1 MKRLLLPLIFLTV
14 LCGAALATESEVT
27 PEAILSE
34 LHTRTGRN
42 AGGIETLM
50 TRGQIPGVSIAVI
63 RDFEIAWTYTIGI
76 ADLETGRAVDADTVF
91 QAASISK
98 PVGAAVAHRLAEQ
111 GRFDLEAPITG
122 YLRSWQLPPYDF
134 PGAPAVSALLLMS
147 HRAGASVPGFDGCE
161 SGFPV
166 PSIVQVL
173 NGDSPCNPEKVAI
186 TMMPG
191 QQFEYSGGGISILQ
205 LAVMDITG
213 KSTEAAAREL
223 VLDPIGMKRSTYQQ
237 PLPESL
243 LVNAAMAYLPTGEPV
258 KGGCNTQPELFA
270 AGLWTTPTDLCRFA
284 IALQNALRGEGE
296 TPFSKETAIE
306 MTTMVGD
313 GPTSPGF
320 FVNEHYFYH
329 GGSNVGYRCM
339 LRVHKTKGYGYA
351 FMANSDNA
359 NALRDLAFDAIAKA
373 YGWDE

>member
-1 MKRLLLPLIFLTV
+1 MNSHRTALSFLLLIGVSFSGFAEPSPEEIF
-14 LCGAALATESEVT
+14 
-27 PEAILSE
+27 SE
-34 LHTRTGRN
+34 LHTRTGRI
-42 AGGIETLM
+42 AGSIHKLM
-50 TRGQIPGVSIAVI
+50 ERGKIPGVSIAVI
-63 RDFEIAWTYTIGI
+63 RDFEIAWTYTVGV
-76 ADLETGRAVDADTVF
+76 ADLESGRAVDADTVF

-98 PVGAAVAHRLAEQ
+98 PVGAAVAHRLDELGQ
-111 GRFDLEAPITG
+111 FDLDAPITN
-122 YLRSWQLPPYDF
+122 YLQSWQLPPYDF
-134 PGAPAVSALLLMS
+134 PGAPAVSARLLMS

-161 SGFPV
+161 SGLPV

-186 TMMPG
+186 SMMPG

-284 IALQNALRGEGE
+284 IALQKALRGEGE
-296 TPFSKETAIE
+296 TPFSKETAID
-306 MTTMVGD
+306 MTTKVGD

-339 LRVHKTKGYGYA
+339 LRVHKSKGYGYA
-351 FMANSDNA
+351 FMCNSDNGTT
-359 NALRDLAFDAIAKA
+359 LRDLTFGALTRA